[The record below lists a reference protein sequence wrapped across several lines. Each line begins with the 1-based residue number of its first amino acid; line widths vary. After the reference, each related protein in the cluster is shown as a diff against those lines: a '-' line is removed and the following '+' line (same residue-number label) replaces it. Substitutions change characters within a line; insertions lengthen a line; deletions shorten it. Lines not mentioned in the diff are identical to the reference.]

1 MQTVVD
7 GGNPFPVAK
16 MTEIEEMEG
25 LSCIVPFLDFL
36 ESEGYIAYAPE
47 AMCTTKDFYDA
58 YKLWCEDNLAKIRS
72 ETSFSKEV
80 KELSRK
86 YNIAY
91 VKNVPTDDKMAR
103 GYKGVYA
110 LHPLKGCPFP
120 YR

>member
-1 MQTVVD
+1 
-7 GGNPFPVAK
+7 
-16 MTEIEEMEG
+16 
-25 LSCIVPFLDFL
+25 
-36 ESEGYIAYAPE
+36 
-47 AMCTTKDFYDA
+47 MCTTKDFYDA

-86 YNIAY
+86 FGIAY
-91 VKNVPTDDKMAR
+91 LKNVPTDGKMAR